1 MDIQTQLQRA
11 WPPLQSVIVGVATIV
26 SGIWLAQMTWMI
38 LDPPAEVRA
47 PVVSPVASNA
57 GDAGVNWQQIGSELA
72 QREFFGEVVVEE
84 TEAPETVVDAPET
97 SLNLSLQAVMATGD
111 GEGFAVIGERSGT
124 GQVFGLGDDLF
135 GQASLSAV
143 YGDRVIIDRRGQ
155 LETLRYEELSSS
167 LLQSVSNSNRS
178 SGVDEPADS
187 FQEALSQANTRVAN
201 GGDLASSVQGMVN
214 YVTQRANEDPE
225 AFVQEMG
232 LEATS
237 EGYQVTRRARQL
249 QMVGLRPGDIVT
261 SVNDQA
267 VGNVQSDQALLNQ
280 ILQTGGE
287 LKIQIRRGSRSF
299 TIYQSIPTF

>member
-1 MDIQTQLQRA
+1 MELYSQLQKI
-11 WPPLQSVIVGVATIV
+11 WPPMQSLLVGLATILCGV
-26 SGIWLAQMTWMI
+26 WLAQITWMI
-38 LDPPAEVRA
+38 LDPQPELAAPTIRPA
-47 PVVSPVASNA
+47 SSTSSNA
-57 GDAGVNWQQIGSELA
+57 GTNWQQLGSQLS
-72 QREFFGEVVVEE
+72 QREFFGDVVVEAAE
-84 TEAPETVVDAPET
+84 EPTEVVDAPET
-97 SLNLSLQAVMATGD
+97 NLNLTLQAVMATGE
-111 GEGFAVIGERSGT
+111 GRGFAVIGERSGS
-124 GQVFGLGDDLF
+124 GKVFGVGDDLF
-135 GQASLSAV
+135 GQAALQAV

-167 LLQSVSNSNRS
+167 LLQSVSNSRDDVIQTDS
-178 SGVDEPADS
+178 ADS
-187 FQEALSQANTRVAN
+187 FQEALSQANEQVAR

-214 YVTQRANEDPE
+214 YVTQRANEDPA

-261 SVNDQA
+261 SVNDQP
-267 VGNVQSDQALLNQ
+267 VGNIQSDQALLNQ